1 MTVKDVKLKWLIKM
15 TLVVTLVYL
24 FVNHTRLWH
33 FVDGAI
39 SPVLY
44 AFVIAYMLDYFV
56 RFFEKNL
63 KLPRSLSILL
73 TLVLFVLFLVLI
85 GFIVVPRII
94 EAVASLI
101 KAISNV
107 KFDFSSLGQ
116 INFDNIYLNEIQ
128 ESLLDALKPFLQ
140 RITNATGN
148 AFLLLI
154 GELQRFTTGIISFL
168 VALIIAIYMLAE
180 KRDLLARIKR
190 TVYAYLND
198 EQSNQLY
205 YVFNMANRIFK
216 NFFVGKLIDS
226 LIIGVLAFIILSVLK
241 FEYGL
246 LIAIII
252 GITNM
257 IPYFGP
263 FIGAVPAAIITF
275 VATPSDPINVFWML
289 LIILIIQQLD
299 GWVIGPFILSD
310 SVGVSAF
317 WIVIA
322 VTIGGATFGIAGM
335 FLGVPV
341 CVLIKTLLEEDVD
354 KRLFEKGYDDFEQ
367 LHLKAPKKNK

>member
-1 MTVKDVKLKWLIKM
+1 MNIKDIKLKWLVKM
-15 TLVVTLVYL
+15 TLVITLVYL
-24 FVNHTRLWH
+24 FVNHTKLWG
-33 FVDGAI
+33 VIDGAI
-39 SPVLY
+39 SPILY

-56 RFFEKNL
+56 RFFEKHL
-63 KLPRSLSILL
+63 RLPRSLSIFF
-73 TLVLFVLFLVLI
+73 TLIIFIISLVLI

-94 EAVASLI
+94 EAVTSLI
-101 KAISNV
+101 KTIGNV
-107 KFDFSSLGQ
+107 KFDFSNITE

-128 ESLLDALKPFLQ
+128 QSIIDALKPFLQ
-140 RITNATGN
+140 RLTNATGN

-154 GELQRFTTGIISFL
+154 GEFQRFTTGIISFI

-180 KRDLLARIKR
+180 KKDLMARIKR
-190 TVYAYLND
+190 MAYAFFTD
-198 EQSNQLY
+198 EHANQIY
-205 YVFNMANRIFK
+205 YVFNLANRIFK

-226 LIIGVLAFIILSVLK
+226 LIIGILAFAIFSFFN

-263 FIGAVPAAIITF
+263 FIGAVPAVIITF
-275 VATPSDPINVFWML
+275 VAAPSQPINVFWML

-299 GWVIGPFILSD
+299 GWVIGPLILGD

-317 WIVIA
+317 WIVVA
-322 VTIGGATFGIAGM
+322 VTIGGTTFGLAGM

-341 CVLIKTLLEEDVD
+341 CVLIKTLIEEEVE
-354 KRLFEKGYDDFEQ
+354 KKLLEKGYDQFEQ
-367 LHLKAPKKNK
+367 SSIKKTKKK